1 MNTRVAFRN
10 SDLGTILS
18 NADKNTPSDEAA
30 YFKLLHHEK
39 KESIKGKTQD
49 RKQRKSFASKIYR
62 LTIAWLSV
70 IGFMLIVQG
79 FCGPQGWFHLSDSVL
94 IALISG
100 ASINIIGLM
109 AIVIRYLFPS
119 QRK

>member
-10 SDLGTILS
+10 NDLGTILS
-18 NADKNTPSDEAA
+18 NADENTPSDEAA
-30 YFKLLHHEK
+30 YSKLLQREK
-39 KESIKGKTQD
+39 KESIKGKAQD
-49 RKQRKSFASKIYR
+49 RKQRKSFASKIYW
-62 LTIAWLSV
+62 LTIAWLCV
-70 IGFMLIVQG
+70 IGFMLIFQG
-79 FCGPQGWFHLSDSVL
+79 FLGPLGCFHLSDRVL
-94 IALISG
+94 ITLISG